1 MRQILSGIF
10 FYYLHHKFP
19 LDPAAYSH
27 PTVDDPMDSAK
38 ATLADAAVKT
48 VDAVTSKPDETQLD
62 PPKDTPFT
70 KAELAKYNGAD
81 PSTPI
86 YVAIKGKIYDG
97 AASSLS
103 VSVFRTPLSVPP
115 PRSPAAYSTL
125 PNPFL
130 ARSLGEAGHVRTWV
144 WLQRLHWQGRIKVSS
159 PSPLPSLTLDAETD
173 CSFSVSSRRRTE
185 LSASL
190 RSKQRTQSPITLR
203 LRTRRRRCWTI
214 GKSTLQ
220 RCVVLLRFLPVR

>member
-1 MRQILSGIF
+1 MNALIERVAYHRDIVDSWAKEHWVFVAIQLAILSGIF

-86 YVAIKGKIYDG
+86 YVAIKGKIYDVSAKRDMYG
-97 AASSLS
+97 PGCGYNVFTGKDASKALGKSSLKAEDADS
-103 VSVFRTPLSVPP
+103 D
-115 PRSPAAYSTL
+115 YS
-125 PNPFL
+125 
-130 ARSLGEAGHVRTWV
+130 
-144 WLQRLHWQGRIKVSS
+144 
-159 PSPLPSLTLDAETD
+159 SLTDEEKKVLDDWEKYFAKRYNI
-173 CSFSVSSRRRTE
+173 V
-185 LSASL
+185 
-190 RSKQRTQSPITLR
+190 
-203 LRTRRRRCWTI
+203 
-214 GKSTLQ
+214 GK
-220 RCVVLLRFLPVR
+220 VVD